1 VSFPFPHYAIDA
13 VDPFER
19 GLQHGRA
26 ARERVGASV
35 ATYRRMFQDFVG
47 VDWDR
52 AKAMG
57 EAYGSAV
64 AQFDEALLE
73 EIRGIAAGSGFDTS
87 EILALNARSEIALG
101 PGIIDGCTAVAAFGA
116 ATKDGST
123 LLCQNWDWRAS
134 QRDAFVALTISRP
147 GRPRFTMLTEAGII
161 GKIGFNERGLGVC
174 LNAIV
179 TDEVRSDGTPL
190 HVVLRGI
197 LESRS
202 LGDAVETVSRGRIA
216 SAANFL
222 IAQAG
227 AGALDIEAT
236 PSRIDV
242 LLPDRDALVHTNHL
256 QSARLA
262 SVNDLGVNVL
272 PDSYPRL
279 ATARRFVEQHHGR
292 LDHAAM
298 QDILRNHVN
307 EPDSIC
313 RHEDKAR
320 DPEGTRLQSVF
331 SVVMNLDRQSL
342 WATDGP
348 PCAADYVEFEHA
360 GSAVGAGAR

>member
-1 VSFPFPHYAIDA
+1 MSFPFPHYVVDA
-13 VDPFER
+13 DDPFER

-26 ARERVGASV
+26 AGERVRASV
-35 ATYRRMFQDFVG
+35 QTYQRMFQDFVG
-47 VDWDR
+47 VDWKH

-57 EAYGSAV
+57 EAYGSTV
-64 AQFDEALLE
+64 AQFDSALLE
-73 EIRGIAAGSGFDTS
+73 EIRGVAAASGFETS

-101 PGIIDGCTAVAAFGA
+101 PGIIDGCTALAAFGS
-116 ATKDGST
+116 ATADGST

-134 QRDAFVALTISRP
+134 QRDAFVAFTVSRP

-161 GKIGFNERGLGVC
+161 GKIGFNECGLGVC

-179 TDEVRSDGTPL
+179 TDEVRLDGTPL

-222 IAQAG
+222 VAQAG

-236 PSRIDV
+236 PSRTDV
-242 LLPDRDALVHTNHL
+242 LLPERDTLVHTNHL
-256 QSARLA
+256 QSSRLA
-262 SVNDLGVNVL
+262 NVNDLGVNVL
-272 PDSYPRL
+272 PDTYPRL
-279 ATARRFVEQHHGR
+279 ATARRFVEQHHGQ
-292 LDHAAM
+292 LDRGAM
-298 QDILRNHVN
+298 QDILRSHVN
-307 EPDSIC
+307 EPDAIC
-313 RHEDKAR
+313 RHEDTMR
-320 DPEGTRLQSVF
+320 DPEGKRLQSVF
-331 SVVMNLDRQSL
+331 SVVMDLDRQRL

-348 PCAADYVEFEHA
+348 PCSAEYVELERSA
-360 GSAVGAGAR
+360 SAVAVGA